1 MKEIRL
7 GEAIL
12 FCPGDR
18 PDRFEKAFHRA
29 DRVIFDLEDS
39 VAPQS
44 KDMARRSIINALPDA
59 GTNVIV
65 RINAST
71 SPWYKDD
78 VQALRDLRERSGIS
92 PLILL
97 PKAEE
102 TQQLAA
108 LDDFQVIVLC
118 ETARGVINAI
128 ELARAANCIA
138 LFWGGEDLI
147 ADLGGRNSRDSLGN
161 YYPVVEH
168 ARTTILLAAG
178 QCRKP
183 AIDAVHIDIA
193 DVEGLARESKQA
205 VDVGFTAK
213 ACIHPSHVTIIRN
226 AFRPSKQQRL
236 WAEEVVAAMQSAAGG
251 VISLNGRMIDEPLL
265 RQALRVLEMPIVEP
279 KNGG

>member
-1 MKEIRL
+1 M
-7 GEAIL
+7 
-12 FCPGDR
+12 
-18 PDRFEKAFHRA
+18 
-29 DRVIFDLEDS
+29 FDLEDS
-39 VAPQS
+39 VAPQR
-44 KDMARRSIINALPDA
+44 KEAARRCVINALPESGKDI
-59 GTNVIV
+59 IV

-71 SPWYKDD
+71 SPWYKED
-78 VQALRDLRERSGIS
+78 VQALRDLRERSGFS

-108 LDDFQVIVLC
+108 LDDFHVIALC
-118 ETARGVINAI
+118 ETAKGVINAYQ
-128 ELARAANCIA
+128 LAMAQNCIA

-147 ADLGGRNSRDSLGN
+147 ADLGGRSSRDPLGN

-178 QCRKP
+178 QCGKP

-193 DVEGLARESKQA
+193 DVDGLARESKQA

-213 ACIHPSHVTIIRN
+213 ACIHPSHVNVIRG
-226 AFRPSKQQRL
+226 AFSPSKEQRL

-251 VISLNGRMIDEPLL
+251 VVSLNGRMIDEPLL
-265 RQALRVLEMPIVEP
+265 RQALRVLAVPP
-279 KNGG
+279 CNSQRQLAGAP